1 MKHDDKQHTTAWIG
15 DVLDREADA
24 LDATTRAR
32 LARMRQEALDGPR
45 PVVRF
50 AWVTAGAFAA
60 AGLLAISLVFFHQPG
75 AIGGDQPTSGV
86 RAGVGVGDH
95 AVGVLCDAGD
105 GHAEAEVDAR
115 VDGGARHDRRRPGLE
130 TDSGYL

>member
-75 AIGGDQPTSGV
+75 AIGGD
-86 RAGVGVGDH
+86 
-95 AVGVLCDAGD
+95 VLEEMELLSDEHDPEFYMDIAFYEWLDREHPDAG
-105 GHAEAEVDAR
+105 
-115 VDGGARHDRRRPGLE
+115 
-130 TDSGYL
+130 